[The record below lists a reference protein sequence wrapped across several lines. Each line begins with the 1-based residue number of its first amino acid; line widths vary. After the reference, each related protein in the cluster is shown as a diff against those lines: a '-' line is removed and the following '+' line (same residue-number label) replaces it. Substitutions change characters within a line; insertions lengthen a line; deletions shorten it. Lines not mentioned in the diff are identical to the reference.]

1 MAKYDVTYSCG
12 HTGTVQLYGKN
23 EDRARKIESYERYS
37 LCPECYKKQ
46 KQEEDEKLG
55 LLICGVVDSDL
66 SEDGEVRIRMYF
78 KGDTMPHKEEIRGL
92 GYSWRVIDDTQILS
106 TSRPDMGWVKLVPYS
121 SLEEEKE
128 KAFSIGA
135 KEADVSQ
142 KETDFQKSA
151 FEEMLAA
158 KASFLKHNKIM
169 LEKKQQ
175 LKEKLNGL
183 CPVEPGVIRGKRWN
197 QKVYG
202 KAGRYSI
209 YPDGEKQNISDEEA
223 EKLKKYLEDL
233 KEYTETVRKLK
244 EEAGI

>member
-23 EDRARKIESYERYS
+23 EDRARKIESYKRYS

-46 KQEEDEKLG
+46 KQEENEKLG

-66 SEDGEVRIRMYF
+66 SEDG
-78 KGDTMPHKEEIRGL
+78 EIRGL

-142 KETDFQKSA
+142 KERDFQKSA

-233 KEYTETVRKLK
+233 KEYRETERKLK